1 MKKKRLVALAMIA
14 SLCIPVLPASASVDD
29 STFPTEYIT
38 HTSGAYTDS
47 RKKEDDTSVY
57 VFNKSAFDIFV
68 WVRHNDV
75 NLAQYGHVKVPSGA
89 ENLVINYVYE
99 RGYRDCYL
107 YIAAA
112 KPDQKGYSYGR
123 WSPDSVGNYPIAK
136 P

>member
-1 MKKKRLVALAMIA
+1 MKKKHLVALAAAA
-14 SLCIPVLPASASVDD
+14 SLCIPVLPASASAVD
-29 STFPTEYIT
+29 STFPTDYIT
-38 HTSGAYTDS
+38 HTSGAYTGS
-47 RKKEDDTSVY
+47 REKEDDTSVY
-57 VFNKSAFDIFV
+57 VFNESAFDIFV

-75 NLAQYGHVKVPSGA
+75 NLAQYGHVKVPTGS
-89 ENLVINYVYE
+89 ENFVINYVYE

-112 KPDQKGYSYGR
+112 GSDSKGYCRGK